1 MDLLDKVI
9 EEWAWR
15 CSKGYPQLDS
25 EEDLRIFEGL
35 FNVNLI
41 QESVK
46 ANTQTAKQLLLQ
58 KYPDTF
64 SPMAASNIYRIGNK
78 GKISAADFA
87 TIIEDEFGNTPEYF
101 APGTV
106 NNNKHTKPDGSRTFP
121 LFRFKTEKGD
131 AALILAGGSKEET
144 SERQEHGVINTINSI
159 EGVKTIKDQN
169 GHTIEGVLRAEKMPM
184 IPGYKHEPYSDI
196 KLVIQGT
203 DDPFLISAKGLAAP
217 TVAGGGLQGIMKLST
232 PVQEFVKK
240 FYEDAYQ
247 YYKKIFEEHPDLTP
261 ETNLHRTG
269 YFKDVNRKVPE
280 EIVLE
285 IVKGTPAVGGEVDA
299 YYIGDMDVDPQIE
312 GKTITFNGN
321 FKPVEDF
328 AKQDLYLHIRKRDG
342 DYFFV
347 DNMQTINGV
356 TLPRIFASKP
366 NGTTASS
373 RLGSNTSLR
382 GTVII

>member
-1 MDLLDKVI
+1 MNLIDKVI

-35 FNVNLI
+35 FNINLT
-41 QESVK
+41 EASVK
-46 ANTQTAKQLLLQ
+46 SNTLAAKQVLLQ
-58 KYPDTF
+58 KYPETF
-64 SPMAASNIYRIGNK
+64 SAMADSAPYRIGNR
-78 GKISAADFA
+78 GKISAADFTA
-87 TIIEDEFGNTPEYF
+87 IIEKEFGTTPEYF
-101 APGTV
+101 APNTPQ
-106 NNNKHTKPDGSRTFP
+106 NNKQIKPDGSRTFP

-131 AALILAGGSKEET
+131 VALILAGGPKEET

-159 EGVKTIKDQN
+159 EGIKTIKDQN
-169 GHTIEGVLRAEKMPM
+169 GHTIEGVLRAEKMPPV
-184 IPGYKHEPYSDI
+184 PGYRHEPYSDI

-203 DDPFLISAKGLAAP
+203 DDPFLISAKGLTSP
-217 TVAGGGLQGIMKLST
+217 TIAGGGLQGAMKLS
-232 PVQEFVKK
+232 PKVQEFIKQ

-247 YYKKIFEEHPDLTP
+247 YYKKIFEEHSELTP
-261 ETNLHRTG
+261 EYNLYKTS

-280 EIVLE
+280 DIVLE

-299 YYIGDMDVDPQIE
+299 YYIGDMNVQPQVE
-312 GKTITFNGN
+312 GNVIIFNGN
-321 FKPVEDF
+321 IKPVEEF

-342 DYFFV
+342 DYYFV
-347 DNMQTINGV
+347 DNMQTVNGV
-356 TLPRIFASKP
+356 TMPRIFASKP

-373 RLGSNTSLR
+373 RLGSHTSLR